1 MKDEWEK
8 KLKKAI
14 EYQVSAVSFS
24 EEDSRR
30 ILEKVHDNVGERKKM
45 MNGSKKRIVI
55 AAAAMVAAAGSI
67 TAIGAGRIAFL
78 SSSTYRDQAIRDFDQ
93 LKAEG
98 EKALGQ
104 IPKLKE
110 SLGGGQTFS
119 EGYVSQVNAMDDS
132 GNLVG
137 TYPEVS
143 IIYDGTAEINMSV
156 SKPLEGA
163 ENGVQAHQVTE
174 TYQGIVLEGDEVD
187 YLFLPPDATPSA
199 EDQKLE
205 EEGKLMISYGTDQEE
220 RKVFKNVS
228 WEEDGLHYLLLTDQD
243 VTLSQL
249 MDMAGEIIDV
259 Q

>member
-30 ILEKVHDNVGERKKM
+30 ILEKVHDNVGERRKM

-98 EKALGQ
+98 EKALDTKVKG
-104 IPKLKE
+104 
-110 SLGGGQTFS
+110 
-119 EGYVSQVNAMDDS
+119 
-132 GNLVG
+132 
-137 TYPEVS
+137 
-143 IIYDGTAEINMSV
+143 
-156 SKPLEGA
+156 KPGRRP
-163 ENGVQAHQVTE
+163 
-174 TYQGIVLEGDEVD
+174 D
-187 YLFLPPDATPSA
+187 LFRRVCKP
-199 EDQKLE
+199 
-205 EEGKLMISYGTDQEE
+205 GKCYG
-220 RKVFKNVS
+220 
-228 WEEDGLHYLLLTDQD
+228 
-243 VTLSQL
+243 
-249 MDMAGEIIDV
+249 
-259 Q
+259 